1 MSNILLFA
9 VFQPTPGLAFWSLI
23 FFLLF
28 WLIIGKMAFKPIVS
42 SLKTRENDIQK
53 ALDAA
58 KEAKEEMQSLKA
70 ENDKILAEARE
81 ERSRIIAEAK
91 EMGNGLV
98 ADAKNKAKE
107 EANRMIS
114 NAKKEIEAEKN
125 NALSEV
131 KKEAGSLAVA
141 IAEQL
146 LKKELS
152 GATKQGELIETMM
165 NIVNSN

>member
-1 MSNILLFA
+1 MTNIFLFE
-9 VFQPTPGLAFWSLI
+9 VFKPSPGLALWSLV

-28 WLIIGKMAFKPIVS
+28 WFIIGKMAFKPIIR
-42 SLKTRENDIQK
+42 SLRTREDDIQK

-70 ENDKILAEARE
+70 ENDKIMAEARE
-81 ERSRIIAEAK
+81 ERAKIIAEAK
-91 EMGNGLV
+91 EMGNSLV
-98 ADAKNKAKE
+98 SEAKNKAKE

-114 NAKKEIEAEKN
+114 NAKREIETEKN
-125 NALSEV
+125 NALAEV
-131 KKEAGSLAVA
+131 KKEVGTMAIA

-152 GATKQGELIETMM
+152 GKQEQGKLIETMM
-165 NIVNSN
+165 NDISSN